1 MGSADP
7 HIKSLNCFIRNMYH
21 ITTHIV
27 LPYYVTVKKTLI
39 MLQTGQYSF
48 TLLFPLM
55 NIIPDSRK
63 KYVTYWAQG
72 EKL

>member
-1 MGSADP
+1 
-7 HIKSLNCFIRNMYH
+7 MYH

>member
-1 MGSADP
+1 
-7 HIKSLNCFIRNMYH
+7 MYH

-27 LPYYVTVKKTLI
+27 LPHYVTVKKPLI